1 MTPDSAGELAWLKPV
16 VTVALLALF
25 WSWESWFPFFRFPS
39 PRWPHAGR
47 NVAIALLNTVVLSLL
62 FGVVTVGVTT
72 WTAERQWGLLHQL
85 SLVGWSRLLLAIV
98 LLDLWMYVWHR
109 LNHKVPFLWRF
120 HRMHHSDSAMDVTSA
135 TRFHLGE
142 HLMGA
147 TLRLSLIPL
156 LGIELLHL
164 LVFETLVVANTML
177 HHANI
182 SLGIWDKP
190 LRLLLVTPNMHKV
203 HHSRIRTETNS
214 NYATLFSCWDRLFY
228 SFRRRADYTAIELGL
243 DEFQEPQWQTLR
255 GLLKTPLAPAE
266 DPTPPA
272 DE

>member
-120 HRMHHSDSAMDVTSA
+120 HRMHHSDRAMDVTSA